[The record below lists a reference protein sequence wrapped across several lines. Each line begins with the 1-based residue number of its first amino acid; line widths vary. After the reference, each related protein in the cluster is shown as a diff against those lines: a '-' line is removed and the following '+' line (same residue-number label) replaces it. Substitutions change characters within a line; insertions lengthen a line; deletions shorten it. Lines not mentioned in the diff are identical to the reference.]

1 MLYPEFRDLGAF
13 VRWVMKGC
21 KTNLNREVFYNTNQD
36 WGNYLIG
43 LSIVFLPVLIAI
55 LLLCLG
61 MIR

>member
-21 KTNLNREVFYNTNQD
+21 KTKLNREVLYHTDQD
-36 WGNYLIG
+36 WENYVIG
-43 LSIVFLPVLIAI
+43 LLIVFLPGLIAI

-61 MIR
+61 IIR

>member
-21 KTNLNREVFYNTNQD
+21 KTKLNHEVFYNTDRD
-36 WGNYLIG
+36 WENYVIG
-43 LSIVFLPVLIAI
+43 LLIVFLPVLIAI

-61 MIR
+61 IIR